1 MSAPFK
7 PFTKHLGHLGLVA
20 QMCKEL
26 KIAEQVD
33 QLIPSPDD
41 KLVSYGELI
50 VAMII
55 NGLGFTSRPLH
66 VFPEFF
72 ADKDLSRLLRPGI
85 KADHLNESAL
95 GRAMDK
101 FFDYGVTELFAHLAS
116 SAVKTLGL
124 TVEIVNQDITS
135 FHVDGNYDTG
145 SETGAV
151 TLTHGYSRD
160 HRPDLKQVVLHL
172 LVEQQAG
179 IPLYMSPANGNANDK
194 TEFYKLVKEFKDSV
208 KSACDSKYHIG
219 DSALYTKD
227 TIQAIDDQ
235 NRIFITRVPAV
246 LAQAKQLINNINQ
259 HELIDFTEHYKGSWI
274 DSDYAG
280 IKQKWL
286 LIQSEA
292 AKYKEMKTLAKR
304 LQKQTEKAIKSFA
317 KLSKEAFSCEEDA
330 RKALA
335 KWQKSSPIILVE
347 SISISENARYK
358 KKGQPSKDAK
368 PDYYDYFI
376 EGILASSLT
385 EYEQT
390 KTRCGCFILAT
401 NELEDLDMTELL
413 SQYKGQQRVERGFRF
428 LKSPEFFTSA
438 IFLKKPERIEAL
450 LMIMTL
456 CLMVYNALEY
466 RIREGLKSRDQ
477 YFPDQKKNPSQKP
490 TARWIFYCFSGV
502 TVMYFSQEKCM
513 VANLEARHSSVLN
526 VLGDQYQQMYS

>member
-26 KIAEQVD
+26 KISEQVD
-33 QLIPSPDD
+33 KLIPSPDD

-72 ADKDLSRLLRPGI
+72 ADKDIPRLLRTGI
-85 KADHLNESAL
+85 KSEHLNESAL
-95 GRAMDK
+95 GRSMDK
-101 FFDYGVTELFAHLAS
+101 IFDYGVTELFGHLAAN
-116 SAVKTLGL
+116 AVATLGL
-124 TVEIVNQDITS
+124 SVNIVNQDITS
-135 FHVDGNYDTG
+135 FHVDGNYDTE

-151 TLTHGYSRD
+151 TLTHGYTRD
-160 HRPDLKQVVLHL
+160 HRPDLKQVILHL

-179 IPLYMSPANGNANDK
+179 IPVYMSPANGNANDK
-194 TEFYKLVKEFKDSV
+194 TEFYKVVKDFKNSV

-227 TIQAIDDQ
+227 IIQAINEQ

-246 LAQAKQLINNINQ
+246 LSQAKQLINNIKD
-259 HELIDFTEHYKGSWI
+259 HDLVDFTENYKGCWI
-274 DSDYAG
+274 DSNYADV
-280 IKQKWL
+280 KQKWL

-292 AKYKEMKTLAKR
+292 AKYKEIKTLAKR
-304 LQKQTEKAIKSFA
+304 LQKQTDKASKSFA
-317 KLSKEAFSCEEDA
+317 KLSKEAFSCEDDA

-335 KWQKSSPIILVE
+335 KWQKSSPIMLVE
-347 SISISENARYK
+347 SINISKNARYK
-358 KKGQPSKDAK
+358 KKGQPAK
-368 PDYYDYFI
+368 GAQPDYHDYFI
-376 EGILASSLT
+376 EGLLASSLT

-390 KTRCGCFILAT
+390 KTRCGLFILAT
-401 NELEDLDMTELL
+401 NELDDLDMTELL

-428 LKSPEFFTSA
+428 LKNPEFFTNA

-456 CLMVYNALEY
+456 CLLVYNALEY
-466 RIREGLKSRDQ
+466 RIREGLKSSDQ
-477 YFPDQKKNPSQKP
+477 HFPDQKKKPSQKP
-490 TARWIFYCFSGV
+490 TARWVFYCFSGV
-502 TVMYFSQEKCM
+502 TVIYFSENNRM
-513 VANLEARHSSVLN
+513 VANLQSRHSSVLN
-526 VLGDQYQQMYS
+526 VLGDQDQQMYS

>member
-1 MSAPFK
+1 MSAAFK

-26 KIAEQVD
+26 KIAERVD
-33 QLIPSPDD
+33 KLIPSSDD
-41 KLVSYGELI
+41 KLVSYGELM

-72 ADKDLSRLLRPGI
+72 ADKDITRLLRPGI
-85 KADHLNESAL
+85 QAEHLNESAL

-101 FFDYGVTELFAHLAS
+101 FFEYGVTELFSHLAS
-116 SAVKTLGL
+116 NAVTTLGL
-124 TVEIVNQDITS
+124 NVNIVNQDITS
-135 FHVDGNYDTG
+135 FHVDGDYDSE

-160 HRPDLKQVVLHL
+160 HRSDLKQVVLHL

-227 TIQAIDDQ
+227 IIQAIDEQ
-235 NRIFITRVPAV
+235 HRIFITRVPAV
-246 LAQAKQLINNINQ
+246 LSQAKQLINNIENY
-259 HELIDFTEHYKGSWI
+259 ELVDFTENYKGCWI

-292 AKYKEMKTLAKR
+292 AKHKEMKTLAKR
-304 LQKQTEKAIKSFA
+304 LQKQTEKAVKSFT
-317 KLSKEAFSCEEDA
+317 KLGKEAFSCEGDA
-330 RKALA
+330 RKALTQ
-335 KWQKSSPIILVE
+335 WEGSSPMIRVSSVNIRE
-347 SISISENARYK
+347 KARFK
-358 KKGQPSKDAK
+358 KKGQPTKGAQA
-368 PDYYDYFI
+368 DYYDFFI
-376 EGILASSLT
+376 EGLLASSLT

-390 KTRCGCFILAT
+390 KMRCGCFILAT
-401 NELEDLDMTELL
+401 NELDGRDMSELL

-428 LKSPEFFTSA
+428 LKSPEFFTNA

-466 RIREGLKSRDQ
+466 RIREGLKSSDET
-477 YFPDQKKNPSQKP
+477 FPNQKKKPIQNP
-490 TARWIFYCFSGV
+490 TARWVFHCFSGI
-502 TVMYFSQEKCM
+502 TVMYFSQNNGM
-513 VANLEARHSSVLN
+513 VANLQSRHSSVLN